1 MTLSPPKNIWGSQ
14 SLTRLKK
21 FIFNPDAKGNSP
33 KIVVIAVNRT
43 GRNLVF
49 PPSITAFLKSSLEIN

>member
-14 SLTRLKK
+14 SLTKLKK

-33 KIVVIAVNRT
+33 KIVVIAVKE
-43 GRNLVF
+43 LVATLFF
-49 PPSITAFLKSSLEIN
+49 PQ